1 MGEGEKLAGW
11 NKRKF
16 RVGNC
21 FFYPDF
27 EKRYDI
33 VGGGSEFR
41 RWLRFQSVVLLELV
55 E

>member
-1 MGEGEKLAGW
+1 MGEGEELAGW

-16 RVGNC
+16 TVGIC

-33 VGGGSEFR
+33 VGGG
-41 RWLRFQSVVLLELV
+41 
-55 E
+55 